1 VLLGSFCRVPRA
13 IEEGSTMTDATRT
26 RFSVTGEFLVAAA
39 FLGAT
44 VLIGALVVREL
55 RVAPRAFAASDQS
68 PATSESVPPDAV
80 SVPALMLGEAN
91 QIHVGDPVDAAVAR
105 LGPGVKLVGR
115 SLTQGL
121 LGPREIR
128 SYDLSG
134 TKFILVLEPFE
145 RRGEPRVAA
154 IYLQ

>member
-1 VLLGSFCRVPRA
+1 M
-13 IEEGSTMTDATRT
+13 MTDATRT
-26 RFSVTGEFLVAAA
+26 RLSVTGEFLTAAL
-39 FLGAT
+39 FLVAT
-44 VLIGALVVREL
+44 VVIGALVVREL
-55 RVAPRAFAASDQS
+55 RVAPRAFAPDPS
-68 PATSESVPPDAV
+68 PPTSESVPPDAV

-91 QIHVGDPVDAAVAR
+91 WIRVGDRVDQALAR
-105 LGPGVKLVGR
+105 LGAGVKLVGR
-115 SLTQGL
+115 SVGQGL
-121 LGPREIR
+121 LGSREIR

>member
-1 VLLGSFCRVPRA
+1 MS
-13 IEEGSTMTDATRT
+13 DATRT
-26 RFSVTGEFLVAAA
+26 RFSVSGDFLVAAA
-39 FLGAT
+39 FLIAT
-44 VLIGALVVREL
+44 VVVGALVVREL
-55 RVAPRAFAASDQS
+55 RVAPRAFAASDPS
-68 PATSESVPPDAV
+68 SAPSESVPPDAV
-80 SVPALMLGEAN
+80 SVPALMLGESN
-91 QIHVGDPVDAAVAR
+91 QIRVGDRVDEAMAR
-105 LGPGVKLVGR
+105 LGAGVKLAGR
-115 SLTQGL
+115 SVGQGL

>member
-1 VLLGSFCRVPRA
+1 M
-13 IEEGSTMTDATRT
+13 MTDATRT
-26 RFSVTGEFLVAAA
+26 RLSVTGEFLVAAA
-39 FLGAT
+39 FLIAT
-44 VLIGALVVREL
+44 VVIGALVVREL
-55 RVAPRAFAASDQS
+55 RVAPRAFGGPDQS
-68 PATSESVPPDAV
+68 PPTSELVPPEAV

-91 QIHVGDPVDAAVAR
+91 RITVGDRVEEAVAR
-105 LGPGVKLVGR
+105 LGTGVKLVGR
-115 SLTQGL
+115 SVSQSV

>member
-1 VLLGSFCRVPRA
+1 MS
-13 IEEGSTMTDATRT
+13 DATRT

-39 FLGAT
+39 FLIAT
-44 VLIGALVVREL
+44 VVIGALVVREL
-55 RVAPRAFAASDQS
+55 RVAPRAFAASDQLS
-68 PATSESVPPDAV
+68 ATSDSVPPDAV

-91 QIHVGDPVDAAVAR
+91 QIRVGDRVDEAVAR
-105 LGPGVKLVGR
+105 LGPGVKLVAQ
-115 SLTQGL
+115 SVAQGL

-154 IYLQ
+154 IYLR